1 MNNETTLFKWT
12 REDGKY
18 VIIENGK
25 LSAHNA
31 DNTVINPETDDAVDL
46 LIEAFMV
53 MCTELLA
60 ATFNDDEDEDFRI
73 RRNIGKEIEY
83 MMMRPCR
90 NFGMHHGFMPDCMFD
105 GPMGMFATAMF
116 GRCRKSSYLNRDNND
131 EITDK
136 EYFYKERKAMMED
149 FREVR
154 QEKYDRVASEKQRII
169 DTAIPYEAPAVCP
182 ADLIT
187 ESNREY
193 QKLYGS
199 TVITAGHDIENRQ
212 LYNIIDE
219 DDKFILPEHQLE
231 ISRVTDDRFRIADK
245 NNVYSYYDIRKKH
258 ALFSAPERIFTDI
271 NNVLYYQTDN
281 NTTVCYDYDGNR
293 LAEFTSDWKL
303 HAMIGGRPVVS
314 RRLTEEEQKMLE
326 NINYDYKY
334 YMYNIISEDGNL
346 MFDQWQFDI
355 YDIKYPNRFTTI
367 SKDGICS
374 IYSTEDFSRIYT
386 SERPRCIKSNYYWKS
401 SNENLFIFTQTV
413 DFKEIEPGIIVNV
426 ETGEVISKDESGNPK
441 DFERIEY
448 PNPYNNGK
456 HWKAQLSTKTKRMES
471 IDPLTGKRIKYAKK
485 Q

>member
-18 VIIENGK
+18 VTIENGK

-31 DNTVINPETDDAVDL
+31 DDTVINPKSDEAADL
-46 LIEAFMV
+46 FIEASIV
-53 MCTELLA
+53 MRTEIPI
-60 ATFNDDEDEDFRI
+60 ATLNDDEDEDYRI
-73 RRNIGKEIEY
+73 RRTIDKQIDY
-83 MMMRPCR
+83 LMSPCR
-90 NFGMHHGFMPDCMFD
+90 GFGMHHGFMADCMFE
-105 GPMGMFATAMF
+105 GPMSMFATTMF
-116 GRCRKSSYLNRDNND
+116 GRHRRSAYLNRGSND
-131 EITDK
+131 DISDK
-136 EYFYKERKAMMED
+136 EYFYKRRKAMMED
-149 FREVR
+149 FRKSR
-154 QEKYDRVASEKQRII
+154 QEEYDRVSKEKQKII

-193 QKLYGS
+193 QKQYGS
-199 TVITAGHDIENRQ
+199 TVISVGHDIENRQ
-212 LYNIIDE
+212 LYNIITE

-231 ISRVTDDRFRIADK
+231 INRVTDDCFRIADK

-258 ALFSAPERIFTDI
+258 ALFSTPERIFIDI
-271 NNVLYYQTDN
+271 DNVLYYQTDN

-293 LAEFTSDWKL
+293 LTEFTSDWKL

-314 RRLTEEEQKMLE
+314 RRVTEEEQKMLE
-326 NINYDYKY
+326 NINYGCKY
-334 YMYNIISEDGNL
+334 YMYNIISENGNL

-355 YDIKYPNRFTTI
+355 YAIKYPNRFTTI
-367 SKDGICS
+367 AQDGICS

-386 SERPRCIKSNYYWKS
+386 SERPRRIKSNYYFDN

-413 DFKEIEPGIIVNV
+413 DFNEIEQGIIVNV

-448 PNPYNNGK
+448 PNPYNNK
-456 HWKAQLSTKTKRMES
+456 HWKAQLSLKTKRMES
-471 IDPLTGKRIKYAKK
+471 IDPLTGKRIRNSKK

>member
-1 MNNETTLFKWT
+1 MSRYTSFLQIRKRSIFFVMRLERRFRRGKEKAEDTLEKIK
-12 REDGKY
+12 RL
-18 VIIENGK
+18 VP
-25 LSAHNA
+25 SS
-31 DNTVINPETDDAVDL
+31 
-46 LIEAFMV
+46 
-53 MCTELLA
+53 
-60 ATFNDDEDEDFRI
+60 DDEDEDFRI
-73 RRNIGKEIEY
+73 RRTIDNQIEY
-83 MMMRPCR
+83 MMMRSCR
-90 NFGMHHGFMPDCMFD
+90 KFGMHHRFMEDCMFG
-105 GPMGMFATAMF
+105 GPMGMFATTKF
-116 GRCRKSSYLNRDNND
+116 GRCHKSSYLNRDSSD
-131 EITDK
+131 DISDK

-149 FREVR
+149 FREAR
-154 QEKYDRVASEKQRII
+154 QEEYDRVAKEKQEII

-187 ESNREY
+187 DSNREY
-193 QKLYGS
+193 QKQYGS
-199 TVITAGHDIENRQ
+199 TVITAGHDIENKK
-212 LYNIIDE
+212 LYNIIAE

-231 ISRVTDDRFRIADK
+231 INRVTDDCFRIADK
-245 NNVYSYYDIRKKH
+245 NNVYSYYDIRKKQT
-258 ALFSAPERIFTDI
+258 LFSSSERIFIDI
-271 NNVLYYQTDN
+271 DNVLYYQTDN

-326 NINYDYKY
+326 HINYDCKY

-367 SKDGICS
+367 AQDGICS
-374 IYSTEDFSRIYT
+374 IYSTEDFSRIYI
-386 SERPRCIKSNYYWKS
+386 SERPRRIKSNYYFDK

-413 DFKEIEPGIIVNV
+413 DFNEIEPGIIVNV

-448 PNPYNNGK
+448 PNPYNKGK
-456 HWKAQLSTKTKRMES
+456 HWKAQLSTKSKRMES
-471 IDPLTGKRIKYAKK
+471 IDPLTGKRIRNSKK